1 MKESRKIQSKK
12 RNVNGKSLAKKLF
25 LGMVMFLVFF
35 MVFCVPVLKIYGS
48 SVEPT
53 LEPGQIVLSMPK
65 QEVKNGDVIAFWHGK
80 KLLVRRVIAQ
90 GGQEVDMDENGK
102 LSVDGQVLKEPYL
115 KKDEIGNSNIDYP
128 HKVKASHYFC
138 VGDKRKSSI
147 DSRNTVIGDVA
158 KEKIKY
164 HLVFRIWPLHQIGWI
179 ELIGGS
185 IVHNKRKALIGK
197 LFKTVLSC
205 FIVLCTCFTLLPS
218 SAVQSKTLY
227 QEEPVQTT
235 NEDQTQNEQS
245 VVEEEPSTNTEDS
258 STQNEPSTNNEE
270 QTTQPSEQSED
281 ETEDESQS
289 DETVSSDGFD
299 LSDSKNK
306 DKL

>member
-25 LGMVMFLVFF
+25 LGLVMFLVFLI
-35 MVFCVPVLKIYGS
+35 VFCVPVLKIYGS
-48 SVEPT
+48 SMEPT

-147 DSRNTVIGDVA
+147 DSRNMVIGDVA

-179 ELIGGS
+179 E
-185 IVHNKRKALIGK
+185 
-197 LFKTVLSC
+197 
-205 FIVLCTCFTLLPS
+205 
-218 SAVQSKTLY
+218 
-227 QEEPVQTT
+227 
-235 NEDQTQNEQS
+235 
-245 VVEEEPSTNTEDS
+245 
-258 STQNEPSTNNEE
+258 
-270 QTTQPSEQSED
+270 
-281 ETEDESQS
+281 
-289 DETVSSDGFD
+289 
-299 LSDSKNK
+299 
-306 DKL
+306 